1 MGTTLQLIKT
11 QLVFPR
17 KHFPK
22 GRHSALPLP
31 SIRTQLV
38 FSRNC
43 IPSASLLF
51 RNREF
56 EQARESLGR
65 SPQPIGDLW
74 ERLLYGAI
82 FAPAKFYGAGRGGA
96 GGRGW
101 RHGGLDR
108 ARHACLSMAVSC
120 NLISLFPSLFTGL
133 AAGGRVKAGLSIGC
147 SQQVFW
153 ETEREGKLGTSCT

>member
-1 MGTTLQLIKT
+1 MGEA
-11 QLVFPR
+11 
-17 KHFPK
+17 
-22 GRHSALPLP
+22 ALWGNFCP
-31 SIRTQLV
+31 SEV
-38 FSRNC
+38 
-43 IPSASLLF
+43 
-51 RNREF
+51 
-56 EQARESLGR
+56 
-65 SPQPIGDLW
+65 LW
-74 ERLLYGAI
+74 G
-82 FAPAKFYGAGRGGA
+82 GAGRG